1 MITTF
6 NFPQISDYLQH
17 GKADTYVTKFLA
29 LKYAFYMTP
38 FAVVIGGSMFLFS
51 SLFVGKDRKKVQ
63 DALKGLTNKNM
74 FA

>member
-1 MITTF
+1 MQKVMIKF
-6 NFPQISDYLQH
+6 FFSQQISDFLQH
-17 GKADTYVTKFLA
+17 GKPDTYVTKFFA

-63 DALKGLTNKNM
+63 DALKGL
-74 FA
+74 